1 MDRGSLATLLFEP
14 PAAGGGGSREEC
26 AVGQRPI
33 GLKAHLSSRRILC
46 TTSVD
51 DGPVAEPVGG
61 SHLQN
66 RSRHSILQVEMPT
79 RSKRDKPSSDVAL
92 LYLGT
97 GRLRGCLGPNFERG
111 HQGILR
117 RVVLLACR
125 S

>member
-1 MDRGSLATLLFEP
+1 M
-14 PAAGGGGSREEC
+14 
-26 AVGQRPI
+26 GQRPI

-66 RSRHSILQVEMPT
+66 RSRHSEEVEMPT

-92 LYLGT
+92 LHLGT
-97 GRLRGCLGPNFERG
+97 GRLRVCLGPNFESG